1 MLNKAQTEY
10 NNNNN
15 KQQQHSQSVANF
27 FRQASHPVQSTVPIQ
42 IQNVNSLESIEKHIR
57 ASPPNRKLRKYSFQN
72 RSINEFI
79 SLFKKIMLI
88 ITRKMNQST
97 LRLPTFSIPTI

>member
-10 NNNNN
+10 NNNNS
-15 KQQQHSQSVANF
+15 KQQQQQHSQSVANF

-57 ASPPNRKLRKYSFQN
+57 ASPPNRKLGNIHVKIGQLMNSFLFLRKQC
-72 RSINEFI
+72 
-79 SLFKKIMLI
+79 
-88 ITRKMNQST
+88 
-97 LRLPTFSIPTI
+97 

>member
-57 ASPPNRKLRKYSFQN
+57 ASPPNRKLKNFHFKIGKLIYYFH
-72 RSINEFI
+72 
-79 SLFKKIMLI
+79 FKKTMLI

>member
-15 KQQQHSQSVANF
+15 INNNNKQQQQSQSVANF
-27 FRQASHPVQSTVPIQ
+27 FRQASHPVQSSVPIQ

-57 ASPPNRKLRKYSFQN
+57 ASPPNRKTIILTIQ
-72 RSINEFI
+72 SIIIYEFL
-79 SLFKKIMLI
+79 LF
-88 ITRKMNQST
+88 
-97 LRLPTFSIPTI
+97 